1 MNNHPRKER
10 GVGAFVSFSMTR
22 FAIASLAVLALSACA
37 TVPEAS
43 PPVADPVTSRPQ
55 PPEATRI
62 LDARAAE
69 RLLAAKG
76 ITLQW
81 IGWNERGSVNVRRE
95 GDLILL
101 TGSQSEPNGLGRLF
115 LDGSVTEIGSDYFLF
130 DGIVRMTDTPDRG
143 RTCEADNQWRFAIT
157 QNRPY
162 WRLREFEWC
171 DGLTDYIDIYF

>member
-1 MNNHPRKER
+1 MEPQLVAL
-10 GVGAFVSFSMTR
+10 GFAAFV
-22 FAIASLAVLALSACA
+22 LSACTTTA
-37 TVPEAS
+37 ETS
-43 PPVADPVTSRPQ
+43 PPVVDPVTSQ
-55 PPEATRI
+55 PEAREATRI
-62 LDARAAE
+62 LDTGAEE

-101 TGSQSEPNGLGRLF
+101 TGSQSKPDGPGRLF
-115 LDGSVTEIGSDYFLF
+115 LDGRVTEIGNDYFLF
-130 DGIVRMTDTPDRG
+130 DGIVRITDTPDRG
-143 RTCEADNQWRFAIT
+143 RTCDADKEWRFAVT

>member
-10 GVGAFVSFSMTR
+10 GAGAFVSFCMTR

-115 LDGSVTEIGSDYFLF
+115 LDGRVTEIGSDYFLF

-143 RTCEADNQWRFAIT
+143 RKCEADKEWRFAIT

>member
-1 MNNHPRKER
+1 MKLQLVAS
-10 GVGAFVSFSMTR
+10 G
-22 FAIASLAVLALSACA
+22 FAILALSACA

-43 PPVADPVTSRPQ
+43 SPVVDPVAGQPQSRD
-55 PPEATRI
+55 ATRI
-62 LDARAAE
+62 LDAGAAE
-69 RLLAAKG
+69 RLLATKG

-81 IGWNERGSVNVRRE
+81 IGWNERGSINVRRE

-101 TGSQSEPNGLGRLF
+101 TGSQSEPNGPGRLF
-115 LDGSVTEIGSDYFLF
+115 LDGRVTEIGSDYFLF
-130 DGIVRMTDTPDRG
+130 DGIVQMTDTPDRG
-143 RTCEADNQWRFAIT
+143 RKCEADKEWRFAIT